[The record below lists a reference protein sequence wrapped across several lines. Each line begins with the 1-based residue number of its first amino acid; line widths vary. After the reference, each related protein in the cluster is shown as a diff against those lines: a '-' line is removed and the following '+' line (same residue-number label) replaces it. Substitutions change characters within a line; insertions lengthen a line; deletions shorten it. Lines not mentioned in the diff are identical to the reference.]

1 MRVTTADLIRNFG
14 KYSDCALRDPIVI
27 TRKGRD
33 RLVLMSVDEFNF
45 LHDAQSHE
53 EPPTEQVPALAPE
66 RPKAAG
72 SHVAAGKRARRRG
85 G

>member
-14 KYSDCALRDPIVI
+14 TFSDCALREPIVI

-45 LHDAQSHE
+45 LHDALSHE
-53 EPPTEQVPALAPE
+53 PQPPAAEPEPAVARE
-66 RPKAAG
+66 KPKAG
-72 SHVAAGKRARRRG
+72 GQHVMAGKKARRR
-85 G
+85 